1 MYEPDITVE
10 GVLSEIE
17 RSYTY
22 LRSRYDLLS
31 GHLHLWAEGTEP
43 GN

>member
-1 MYEPDITVE
+1 MYEPDITME

-22 LRSRYDLLS
+22 GPFLMDCCLR
-31 GHLHLWAEGTEP
+31 H
-43 GN
+43 